1 VAALALAGAAIA
13 SLWAAGRVPQLWET
27 SLLSLAGEP
36 ALASQLPGIGTGLQT
51 LLLPALL
58 LAAIWRFL
66 PAPWPALRAA
76 PLALAALFAGAALY
90 LLFKQAF
97 GLSSGTDFV
106 ARGFAERTILN
117 QALFVAGWLVCS
129 GRIPI
134 RGLDEPARWLAGTL
148 ITALAAA
155 RLVWFDMLLHNP
167 LLAPQDVGAWPV
179 LNLLAPAYLLSAYWL
194 YRARR
199 GADGEARSGAWLLLA
214 LASLVLGAML
224 MVRQGFQGAML
235 DGPEL
240 PSAESYGY
248 SLAGLL
254 LSVALLLGGIRLADK
269 ALRLAGLVLLTATT
283 IKVFWSDA
291 AVLEGVL
298 RILSFLP
305 LGIALIGIG
314 KLYTKVLDAEARPAA
329 DKKKADPT

>member
-1 VAALALAGAAIA
+1 
-13 SLWAAGRVPQLWET
+13 
-27 SLLSLAGEP
+27 
-36 ALASQLPGIGTGLQT
+36 
-51 LLLPALL
+51 
-58 LAAIWRFL
+58 
-66 PAPWPALRAA
+66 
-76 PLALAALFAGAALY
+76 
-90 LLFKQAF
+90 
-97 GLSSGTDFV
+97 
-106 ARGFAERTILN
+106 
-117 QALFVAGWLVCS
+117 
-129 GRIPI
+129 
-134 RGLDEPARWLAGTL
+134 
-148 ITALAAA
+148 
-155 RLVWFDMLLHNP
+155 MLLHNP
-167 LLAPQDVGAWPV
+167 VLAPQNVGAWPV

-199 GADGEARSGAWLLLA
+199 GADGKARSGAWLLLA
-214 LASLVLGAML
+214 LASLVLGVML

-235 DGPEL
+235 NGPDL

-298 RILSFLP
+298 RILSFLV

-314 KLYTKVLDAEARPAA
+314 KLYTKVLDAEARPARA
-329 DKKKADPT
+329 AKGEESA